1 MTYSNFK
8 KTTGVNQEHLR
19 LQWKLI
25 IAQKNCGIAT
35 EPNNWNSTNQ
45 FFPENNSIS
54 DTEKKIWPGLNPK
67 HYVPEAA
74 ALPPDQVRWIN
85 VTLFISYEPKGK
97 WLKWFC

>member
-35 EPNNWNSTNQ
+35 EPNN
-45 FFPENNSIS
+45 
-54 DTEKKIWPGLNPK
+54 
-67 HYVPEAA
+67 
-74 ALPPDQVRWIN
+74 
-85 VTLFISYEPKGK
+85 
-97 WLKWFC
+97 